1 MNMFASKLLL
11 HASDLLSTE
20 VGKGVGFSS
29 WGKGAQEE
37 VQLQWARLE
46 QMSRSMEQLAEM
58 VQEMRADLSD
68 LRLRLPADGG
78 LTQAV
83 PAPRSPCLAP
93 SPNLARERGAVD
105 VGTGQTK
112 AGPVTPQAD
121 GPRVLTTVPK
131 SGGYEDQQFPP
142 HLALAHLPASAELE
156 EGKSGVRHSP
166 IQNLSEPSVGRVA
179 SVQVVR
185 AHLSNVEGKG
195 QKAGKQ
201 RLAVRGEQDAQA
213 VQDRKMLN
221 AQLGHLENRD
231 RPNSICAKEDTDNT
245 AGQHERR
252 GRLGSSVAGWEHTSR
267 SLGDLFGDEAEPDI
281 RIDTEARA
289 GRPAINDWQGL
300 TSEEVDAFGCDAL
313 HDGPSRAGRTAER
326 DFPSESNAPLLH
338 KWAEHLGLP
347 RQSTPHNGQVQ
358 VDTVDASFARRAR
371 LSHDISQFRKNKTVF
386 DGSFGTG
393 HSERAGIRVA
403 RRATGPT

>member
-29 WGKGAQEE
+29 WGKETQEE

-46 QMSRSMEQLAEM
+46 QISRSMEQLADM

-68 LRLRLPADGG
+68 LKLRLPANGG
-78 LTQAV
+78 LTHAV
-83 PAPRSPCLAP
+83 PAPRSPCLAS
-93 SPNLARERGAVD
+93 SPNLLRERGAVN

-112 AGPVTPQAD
+112 AGPVTTQAD
-121 GPRVLTTVPK
+121 GPRVLTTVAK
-131 SGGYEDQQFPP
+131 SGGDQQSPP

-156 EGKSGVRHSP
+156 EGESGVRHSP

-179 SVQVVR
+179 SVQGVR
-185 AHLSNVEGKG
+185 AHLSIVEEKG

-201 RLAVRGEQDAQA
+201 RLAMRGEQDAQA

-221 AQLGHLENRD
+221 AQLGHLEVR
-231 RPNSICAKEDTDNT
+231 SICSEEDTDNT
-245 AGQHERR
+245 AGRHEGR
-252 GRLGSSVAGWEHTSR
+252 GRLGSSVAGWEHSSR
-267 SLGDLFGDEAEPDI
+267 SLGDLFGDEAAPAI
-281 RIDTEARA
+281 RIDTDAHA

-300 TSEEVDAFGCDAL
+300 TSEEVDAFGCY
-313 HDGPSRAGRTAER
+313 GPPRAGRKADR
-326 DFPSESNAPLLH
+326 DFPSESSAPLLH

-347 RQSTPHNGQVQ
+347 RRSPPHNGQEQ
-358 VDTVDASFARRAR
+358 VDADASFERRAR

-386 DGSFGTG
+386 DGSSGTG
-393 HSERAGIRVA
+393 HGERAGIRVA

>member
-68 LRLRLPADGG
+68 LKLRLPADGG
-78 LTQAV
+78 STQAI

-93 SPNLARERGAVD
+93 SPNLARERGAVN

-131 SGGYEDQQFPP
+131 SGGNENQQFPP

-156 EGKSGVRHSP
+156 EGKCGVRHSP

-179 SVQVVR
+179 SVQDVR

-201 RLAVRGEQDAQA
+201 RFAVRGEQDAQA

-221 AQLGHLENRD
+221 AQLGHLEDRD
-231 RPNSICAKEDTDNT
+231 RPNSICAKGDIDNT
-245 AGQHERR
+245 AGRHEGR
-252 GRLGSSVAGWEHTSR
+252 GRLGSSVAGWEHSSR
-267 SLGDLFGDEAEPDI
+267 SLGDLFGDEAAPAI
-281 RIDTEARA
+281 RIDTDAHV

-300 TSEEVDAFGCDAL
+300 TSEEADAFGC
-313 HDGPSRAGRTAER
+313 DGPSRAGRKAER
-326 DFPSESNAPLLH
+326 DFPSESSAPLLH

-347 RQSTPHNGQVQ
+347 RQSPPHNGQVQ
-358 VDTVDASFARRAR
+358 VDTADASFARRAR

-386 DGSFGTG
+386 DGSFVTG
-393 HSERAGIRVA
+393 HSERAGNIVA
-403 RRATGPT
+403 RRATGPM

>member
-68 LRLRLPADGG
+68 LKLRLPADGG

-93 SPNLARERGAVD
+93 SPNLARERGAVN

-156 EGKSGVRHSP
+156 EGKCGVRHSP
-166 IQNLSEPSVGRVA
+166 IQNLSEPSVGRVT
-179 SVQVVR
+179 SVQDVR

-195 QKAGKQ
+195 QRAGKQ

-221 AQLGHLENRD
+221 AQLGHLED
-231 RPNSICAKEDTDNT
+231 R
-245 AGQHERR
+245 
-252 GRLGSSVAGWEHTSR
+252 SR
-267 SLGDLFGDEAEPDI
+267 SLGDLFGDEAAPAI
-281 RIDTEARA
+281 RIDTDAHA
-289 GRPAINDWQGL
+289 GRPAINVWQGL
-300 TSEEVDAFGCDAL
+300 TSEEVDAFGCDVL

-326 DFPSESNAPLLH
+326 DFPSESSAPLLH

-347 RQSTPHNGQVQ
+347 RQSPPHNGQVQ
-358 VDTVDASFARRAR
+358 VDTMDASFARRAR

>member
-1 MNMFASKLLL
+1 MFASKLLL

-29 WGKGAQEE
+29 WGKETQEE

-46 QMSRSMEQLAEM
+46 QISRSMEQLADM

-68 LRLRLPADGG
+68 LKLRLPANGG
-78 LTQAV
+78 LTHAV
-83 PAPRSPCLAP
+83 PAPRSPCLAS
-93 SPNLARERGAVD
+93 SPNLLRERGAVN

-112 AGPVTPQAD
+112 AGPVTTQAD
-121 GPRVLTTVPK
+121 GPRVLTTVAK
-131 SGGYEDQQFPP
+131 SGGDQQSPP

-156 EGKSGVRHSP
+156 EGESGVRHSP

-179 SVQVVR
+179 SVQGVR
-185 AHLSNVEGKG
+185 AHLSIVEEKG

-201 RLAVRGEQDAQA
+201 RLAMRGEQDAQA

-221 AQLGHLENRD
+221 AQLGHLEVR
-231 RPNSICAKEDTDNT
+231 SICSEEDTDNT
-245 AGQHERR
+245 AGRHEGR
-252 GRLGSSVAGWEHTSR
+252 GRLGSSVAGWEHSPR
-267 SLGDLFGDEAEPDI
+267 SLGGLFGHAAAPAI
-281 RIDTEARA
+281 RIDTDAHAR
-289 GRPAINDWQGL
+289 RPAISDWQGL
-300 TSEEVDAFGCDAL
+300 TSEEVDAFGCY
-313 HDGPSRAGRTAER
+313 GPPRAGRKADR
-326 DFPSESNAPLLH
+326 DFPSESSAPLLH

-347 RQSTPHNGQVQ
+347 RQSPPHNGQVQ
-358 VDTVDASFARRAR
+358 VDTMDASFARRAR

-386 DGSFGTG
+386 DGSSGTG
-393 HSERAGIRVA
+393 HGERAGIRVA

>member
-68 LRLRLPADGG
+68 LKLRLPADGG

-93 SPNLARERGAVD
+93 SPNSARERGAVN

-156 EGKSGVRHSP
+156 EGKCGVRHSP
-166 IQNLSEPSVGRVA
+166 IQNLSEPSVGRVT
-179 SVQVVR
+179 SVQDVR

-195 QKAGKQ
+195 QRAGKQ

-221 AQLGHLENRD
+221 AQLGHLED
-231 RPNSICAKEDTDNT
+231 R
-245 AGQHERR
+245 
-252 GRLGSSVAGWEHTSR
+252 SR
-267 SLGDLFGDEAEPDI
+267 SLGDLFGDEAAPAI
-281 RIDTEARA
+281 RIDTDTHA

-300 TSEEVDAFGCDAL
+300 TSEEVDAFGCD
-313 HDGPSRAGRTAER
+313 GPSRAGRKAER
-326 DFPSESNAPLLH
+326 DFPSESSAPLLH

-347 RQSTPHNGQVQ
+347 RQSSPHNGQVQ
-358 VDTVDASFARRAR
+358 VDTADASFERRAR
-371 LSHDISQFRKNKTVF
+371 LSHDISQFRKNQTVF
-386 DGSFGTG
+386 DGSFWTG

>member
-68 LRLRLPADGG
+68 LKLRLPADGG

-93 SPNLARERGAVD
+93 SPNSARERGAVN
-105 VGTGQTK
+105 VGTGETK

-131 SGGYEDQQFPP
+131 SGGNENQHFPP

-156 EGKSGVRHSP
+156 EGKCGVRHSP

-179 SVQVVR
+179 SVQDVR

-213 VQDRKMLN
+213 VHDRKMLN
-221 AQLGHLENRD
+221 AQLGHLED
-231 RPNSICAKEDTDNT
+231 R
-245 AGQHERR
+245 
-252 GRLGSSVAGWEHTSR
+252 SR
-267 SLGDLFGDEAEPDI
+267 SLGDLFGDEAAPAI
-281 RIDTEARA
+281 RIDTDTHA
-289 GRPAINDWQGL
+289 GRPAINDWLGL
-300 TSEEVDAFGCDAL
+300 TSEEVDAFGCD
-313 HDGPSRAGRTAER
+313 GPSRAGRKAER
-326 DFPSESNAPLLH
+326 DFPSESSAPLLH

-347 RQSTPHNGQVQ
+347 RQSPPHNGQVQ
-358 VDTVDASFARRAR
+358 VDTADASFARRAR